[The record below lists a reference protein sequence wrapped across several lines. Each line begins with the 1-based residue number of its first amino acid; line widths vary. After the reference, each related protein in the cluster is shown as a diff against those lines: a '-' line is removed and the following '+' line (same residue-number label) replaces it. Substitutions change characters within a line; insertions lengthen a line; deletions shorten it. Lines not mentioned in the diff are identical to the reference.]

1 MAIIYTYPQ
10 KSTLSLSDS
19 VLITDNESV
28 DPSKRTKQATVQ
40 ALKNAIAPT
49 TLSLTT
55 TGASGA
61 AATLTNSVLNIPTPV
76 IPAVPFTSLTTTGA
90 SGTAATLTSGVL
102 DIPTPVI
109 PTATFTSLATVG
121 TSGVATLTSGVLNI
135 PNYSTEPS
143 APANSIQFNSGS
155 SFGGDSGFTFT
166 NTAGVPKLTIGN
178 TGSDVSGIIEI
189 QSDENGAE
197 LKIGGGSQTHYTSI
211 KGSDSDTASYGI
223 ILPPAGP
230 GSNNKILEST
240 SAGILSWINT
250 PSSVSYSAGDG
261 IDLTGTTFS
270 TDLKANGG
278 LVIESTEL
286 AVDLSASAIT
296 GTLAVGDGGTG
307 VTLATDYDVLVGRSG
322 IWNPSRSVT
331 SGIQLPVGTT
341 ANRPAAS
348 SSVNGLIRYNSTL
361 GTIEAVVA
369 GAWINVTPP

>member
-40 ALKNAIAPT
+40 ALKNAIATT

-55 TGASGA
+55 AGASGT

-76 IPAVPFTSLTTTGA
+76 VPFTSLTTTGA

-109 PTATFTSLATVG
+109 PAVPFTSLATVG

-155 SFGGDSGFTFT
+155 GFGGNSGFIFT
-166 NTAGVPKLTIGN
+166 NTFGPKLTIGD
-178 TGSDVSGIIEI
+178 TGSDVSGLIEI

-211 KGSDSDTASYGI
+211 KGSDSDTASYNI

-230 GSNNKILEST
+230 GGNNKILEST

-250 PSSVSYSAGDG
+250 PSGVSYSAGDG

-307 VTLATDYDVLVGRSG
+307 VTLATDYDVLVGRNSV
-322 IWNPSRSVT
+322 WTPSRAVT

-348 SSVNGLIRYNSTL
+348 SSVNGLIRYNSTSD
-361 GTIEAVVA
+361 TIEAVVA